1 MDTDLLI
8 TCMLSS
14 TLAATVITS
23 IKELVLWILNRRA
36 KVDDDNKEGKETEII
51 DILREH
57 QKCIETLSNTI
68 TDMQKQIALSVE
80 NDKIILK
87 DKIRYL
93 VLKYSEYEEITLDEK
108 QAIQHMWH
116 IYHYGLKGNGD
127 LDDYMEMLD
136 EIPVK
141 YTGSHIHCNHQCRR
155 EFDE

>member
-116 IYHYGLKGNGD
+116 IYH
-127 LDDYMEMLD
+127 
-136 EIPVK
+136 
-141 YTGSHIHCNHQCRR
+141 
-155 EFDE
+155 